1 MKLRIICILLALT
14 LLCGCSAVGTYQ
26 FERLEAEG
34 KVYDAASV
42 DDPDS
47 CYISLWKDGTGV
59 LSIFGNAM
67 VIEWEKGRLW
77 PAGDPEAAVPFL
89 LEGDTLTLEYEEQ
102 KLIFCK

>member
-1 MKLRIICILLALT
+1 MKLRILCILLALT

-26 FERLEAEG
+26 FERLEAGG

-67 VIEWEKGRLW
+67 VIEWENDRLW
-77 PAGDPEAAVPFL
+77 PDGKPNDTVPFL
-89 LEGDTLTLEYEEQ
+89 LEGNTLTLEYEGQ
-102 KLIFCK
+102 KLVFCK